1 MKKNERHPSVVITRS
16 PQPGRWALIVSV
28 NGVLLLY
35 KIYSSRAAAR
45 RGYERWSAELRWQ
58 LSLMPW

>member
-1 MKKNERHPSVVITRS
+1 MKKNERRPSVVIERS
-16 PQPGRWALIVSV
+16 LQPGRWVLIVRV
-28 NGVLLLY
+28 NGVLMLY

-58 LSLMPW
+58 LSRMPW